1 MKTLPVLLILLSVLS
16 GCVAA
21 KKPSTGLGAN
31 NMDVHANSTNSSDSF
46 ISERDTAINSVK
58 IEKAEATRTGDITV
72 QILNLSK
79 KRTKLWED
87 SNSWG
92 AGRWRVL
99 LLRRGQLETFFQI
112 ASQIFTIN
120 RPTFNEIAAGGRLEQ
135 TLHLNGGN
143 WCGLGHCALHFEH
156 GFGGRSAT
164 FEPSDT
170 VIVIYDVPHTDEARE
185 KGVWDGVIAATA
197 TVQ

>member
-1 MKTLPVLLILLSVLS
+1 MKTLPLLLILLSVLS

-31 NMDVHANSTNSSDSF
+31 NMAVNANSTNSSDSL

-58 IEKAEATRTGDITV
+58 IEKAEATRTGEITV

-79 KRTKLWED
+79 KPIKLWKD

-92 AGRWRVL
+92 AACWRVL
-99 LLRRGQLETFFQI
+99 LLRSGQLETFFQSP
-112 ASQIFTIN
+112 SQIFTLN
-120 RPTFNEIAAGGRLEQ
+120 RPTFDEIAAGGRLEQ
-135 TLHLNGGN
+135 KLDLNGGN
-143 WCGLGHCALHFEH
+143 WCGLGHCTPYNER
-156 GFGGRSAT
+156 GFGGTNVT
-164 FEPSDT
+164 FESTDT
-170 VIVIYDVPHTDEARE
+170 VIVIYDVPATQESRD
-185 KGVWDGVIAATA
+185 KGVWYGVIAATA